1 MNLSLPCCYH
11 ADHIH
16 LEGLK
21 EIFRKLNRLQYLNLS
36 MLLNP
41 ISYNQPEEKNCEY
54 IESINSLYSLEH
66 LDLSHNIFLRDL
78 PESLSDLYRL
88 HTLDLSGC
96 IRLKRL
102 GKWMTEMDSEISN
115 SKGL

>member
-1 MNLSLPCCYH
+1 
-11 ADHIH
+11 
-16 LEGLK
+16 
-21 EIFRKLNRLQYLNLS
+21 

-54 IESINSLYSLEH
+54 IESINGLYSLEH

-102 GKWMTEMDSEISN
+102 GKWMTEMDSLKAIILRDCE
-115 SKGL
+115 GLESYQFENWC